1 VSGGQFL
8 RAVRDD
14 DDPGSPQ
21 AGAGRVVGTHLR
33 RLRKERGLRLVDVV
47 GQVDQVG
54 SAPTLSRIENG
65 STPLKADTVLALARF
80 YGVTDQAQLDALERL
95 VNSSQAA
102 QWWEEFRDAIPG
114 WLERLISVEASAQE
128 IRTYEVQYVPGLLQ
142 TPSYARALM
151 QQAIPSV
158 SPADESQRQARLER
172 AGKVRQRRRSLLHEP
187 GAPDLFAL
195 MDEGVLARAVGG
207 SSVMRGQLRE
217 LYSME
222 ENEERIHIRVLPFSA
237 GAQGLAPAPALTLL
251 SFPADR
257 EEDIVYLEVPS
268 GGSYL
273 TDPDGVQRYR
283 LALTTLWSRATT
295 RDETLA
301 MIQGYIDRLAG
312 LTA

>member
-1 VSGGQFL
+1 MSGGQFL

-14 DDPGSPQ
+14 DPGSPQ
-21 AGAGRVVGTHLR
+21 PGAGRMVVGTHLR
-33 RLRKERGLRLVDVV
+33 RLRKERGLRLKDVV
-47 GQVDQVG
+47 GQVGQVG

-95 VNSSQAA
+95 VSSSQAP

-128 IRTYEVQYVPGLLQ
+128 IRTYEAQYVPGLLQ

-151 QQAIPSV
+151 QQAIPAV
-158 SPADESQRQARLER
+158 SPAAEDQRQARLER
-172 AGKVRQRRRSLLHEP
+172 AGRVRQTRRSLLNEP

-195 MDEGVLARAVGG
+195 MDESILARAVGG
-207 SSVMRGQLRE
+207 DSVMRGQLRA
-217 LYSME
+217 LYNME
-222 ENEERIHIRVLPFSA
+222 ENEERIHIRILPFRA

-257 EEDIVYLEVPS
+257 EEDMVYLEVPS

-273 TDPDGVQRYR
+273 TDPEGVQRYR

-301 MIQGYIDRLAG
+301 MIHRYIDQFAG
-312 LTA
+312 